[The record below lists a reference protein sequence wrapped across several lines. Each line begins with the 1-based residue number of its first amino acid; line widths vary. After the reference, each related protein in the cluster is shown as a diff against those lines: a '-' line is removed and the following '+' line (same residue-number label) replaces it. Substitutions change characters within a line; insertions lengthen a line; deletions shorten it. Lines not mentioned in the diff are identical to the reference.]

1 MSMRDLAPLKMVR
14 RGGFTLVETLV
25 AVTILTIAVVAPLY
39 VASRAIVSSQI
50 ARDQLIASYLAQ
62 EGIEYVRTM
71 RDHEFLVAYRAG
83 GATISDDAWDA
94 FVGGSSI
101 GSIASCITT
110 TCTLDPS
117 RNMGTGSGLALASCS
132 GNTCGQLYL
141 SNGVYTQQP
150 DIAGSLVTPFVRTV
164 QATLAS
170 TNDMRIVSIVRWTS
184 RGTPYTV
191 SIYDHL
197 VPWQ

>member
-1 MSMRDLAPLKMVR
+1 MSMRDLVQLKMIR
-14 RGGFTLVETLV
+14 RSGFTLVETLV

-39 VASRAIVSSQI
+39 VANRAIVSSQI
-50 ARDQLIASYLAQ
+50 ARDQLVASYLAQ

-94 FVGGSSI
+94 FISGSSS

-110 TCTLDPS
+110 TCTLDPAKP
-117 RNMGTGSGLALASCS
+117 MGTGSGLALTPCS
-132 GNTCGQLYL
+132 DSACGPLYL
-141 SNGVYTQQP
+141 SNGVYTQQSNIP
-150 DIAGSLVTPFVRTV
+150 GSSVTPFTRTV

-170 TNDMRIVSIVRWTS
+170 GNDMRIVSMVRWTS
-184 RGTPYTV
+184 RGTLYTV